1 MTKRGKPHALSPER
15 DALMKRLWCET
26 HKTHAKIADEVGATV
41 EYVRNA
47 AKVRGWT
54 RPVIENSVTVEERL
68 RTAAWL
74 RWAGPQRPTDNPV
87 RLVPRGSFPARGF
100 SMLGGAR

>member
-1 MTKRGKPHALSPER
+1 MTKRGKPHALTPEL
-15 DALMKRLWCET
+15 DALMERLWCET
-26 HKTHAKIADEVGATV
+26 RKTHATIAQEVGASV

-47 AKVRGWT
+47 AKTRGWH
-54 RPVIENSVTVEERL
+54 RPAVENSVTVEERL

-74 RWAGPQRPTDNPV
+74 RWAGPKREVERV

-100 SMLGGAR
+100 RIGGGAG